1 MEGEG
6 ATEQF
11 DTSHL
16 TSFTELRYS
25 NSGMGFSVQE
35 CHLLEV

>member
-6 ATEQF
+6 ATEHF

-16 TSFTELRYS
+16 TSSTELLYS
-25 NSGMGFSVQE
+25 NSGMGLSVQE
-35 CHLLEV
+35 CHLL